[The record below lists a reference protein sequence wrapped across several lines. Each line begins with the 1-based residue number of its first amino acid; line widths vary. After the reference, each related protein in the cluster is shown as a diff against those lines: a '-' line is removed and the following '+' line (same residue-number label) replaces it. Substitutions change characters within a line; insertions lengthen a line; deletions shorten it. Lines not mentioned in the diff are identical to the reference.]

1 MILKSPSMVVSA
13 FAGRA
18 GIDPQER
25 VGRAHAH
32 EAGQEREDP
41 DITPRPNRSSYRQSD
56 EGESCDDSH
65 SAING
70 SRLLSGR
77 WSFRGGGDCNVVARE
92 EADGSIIVAF
102 LDPEAVVRLVDK
114 PEVHAL
120 GKEVRALLKRVCA
133 SL

>member
-1 MILKSPSMVVSA
+1 
-13 FAGRA
+13 
-18 GIDPQER
+18 
-25 VGRAHAH
+25 
-32 EAGQEREDP
+32 
-41 DITPRPNRSSYRQSD
+41 
-56 EGESCDDSH
+56 
-65 SAING
+65 
-70 SRLLSGR
+70 
-77 WSFRGGGDCNVVARE
+77 VVARE